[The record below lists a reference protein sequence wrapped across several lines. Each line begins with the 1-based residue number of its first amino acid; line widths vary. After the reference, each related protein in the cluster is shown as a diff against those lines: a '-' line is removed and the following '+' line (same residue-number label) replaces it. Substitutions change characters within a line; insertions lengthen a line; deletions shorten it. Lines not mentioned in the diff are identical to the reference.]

1 MDEFKIILD
10 AMIETLPKET
20 SSFGNPIEL
29 KELYIPPAHKKAL
42 RLYSNL
48 IVGDRG
54 VGKSTWTAA
63 LADSKKRKVIENNMP
78 ELENVSVTVG
88 FSEKS
93 NPEEHPD
100 KFTINN
106 LLEENINPHDMW
118 KAVVMRWL
126 SLEIKKT
133 IPISKWQKTIFWVKN
148 HPEDCSKILSIANN
162 LFKEKNSN
170 GLILFDAL
178 DVSSDTWEI
187 MDKIVRELL
196 RLVLELKAYSNIHAK
211 VFLRED
217 QFSRTITNFPDASK
231 LLPNKTELTWER
243 YDLHGLL
250 WQQLC
255 NAKGEGGNILRN
267 YYKEVAGAEPEFK
280 NDYWIIADIIKKD
293 EEIQKKLFEKLAGP
307 WMGKDKKRGVPYIWT
322 VGHLADGNDH
332 TSPRSFLLAIKTA
345 AEDSLN
351 KEGNYPLHY
360 ESIKKGVQIASKNRV
375 AEIAEDYPWINNL
388 CNLLNGKNVPISFV
402 DIEKEWTKEY
412 PGGPITITTE
422 KLPPQDSKRGWLGIK
437 KELVRLGIFQEMR
450 DERINMPDLFRLGFG
465 LGRKGGVTPIV

>member
-1 MDEFKIILD
+1 MAEFRIILD

-20 SSFGNPIEL
+20 SNFGDPIKL

-42 RLYSNL
+42 NLYSNL

-63 LADSKKRKVIENNMP
+63 LADPKKRKVIENNIP
-78 ELENVSVTVG
+78 ELENASVTVG
-88 FSEKS
+88 FSEKP
-93 NPEEHPD
+93 NHEKYPD
-100 KFTINN
+100 KDTINN
-106 LLEENINPHDMW
+106 LLEENTSPHFIW
-118 KAVVMRWL
+118 KTVVMRWL
-126 SLEIKKT
+126 SQET
-133 IPISKWQKTIFWVKN
+133 NMPIPINKWQESIFWVKN
-148 HPEDCSKILSIANN
+148 NPEDCSKIFYTANN
-162 LFKEKNSN
+162 LYKEKNSS

-178 DVSSDTWEI
+178 DVTSDNWEK
-187 MDKIVRELL
+187 MDNIVRELL
-196 RLVLELKAYSNIHAK
+196 RLVLELKVYSNIHAK

-217 QFSRTITNFPDASK
+217 QFSRTITNFSDASK

-255 NAKGEGGNILRN
+255 NAKGEGGDTLRN
-267 YYKEVAGAEPEFK
+267 YYKEVVGTDPEDK
-280 NDYWIIADIIKKD
+280 NDYWIIADKIKKD

-322 VGHLADGNDH
+322 VGHLADGNNH

-351 KEGNYPLHY
+351 KTSNFPLHY
-360 ESIKKGVQIASKNRV
+360 ESIKKGVQSASKNRV

-388 CNLLNGKNVPISFV
+388 CDLLNGKNVPISFN
-402 DIEKEWTKEY
+402 DIEKEWIKEY
-412 PGGPITITTE
+412 PGGPTAIKTE
-422 KLPPQDSKRGWLGIK
+422 KLPPQDSERGWLGIK
-437 KELVRLGIFQEMR
+437 KELVRLGIFEEMR
-450 DERINMPDLFRLGFG
+450 DERINMPDLFRIGFG
-465 LGRKGGVTPIV
+465 LGRKGGITPIA

>member
-1 MDEFKIILD
+1 MDEFKVILD

-63 LADSKKRKVIENNMP
+63 LADPKKRKAIENMP
-78 ELENVSVTVG
+78 ELENAAVTVG
-88 FSEKS
+88 FSEKP
-93 NPEEHPD
+93 NPEKHPD
-100 KFTINN
+100 KDTINN

-118 KAVVMRWL
+118 KAVVIRWL
-126 SLEIKKT
+126 SHEINVP
-133 IPISKWQKTIFWVKN
+133 IPINKWQESIFWVKN
-148 HPEDCSKILSIANN
+148 NPEECSKILSTANGS
-162 LFKEKNSN
+162 FKDNNSN
-170 GLILFDAL
+170 GMILFDAL

-255 NAKGEGGNILRN
+255 NAMGKGGDILRN
-267 YYKEVAGAEPEFK
+267 YHKEVAGAAPEFK
-280 NDYWIIADIIKKD
+280 NEYWIIADNIKK
-293 EEIQKKLFEKLAGP
+293 EEEMQKKLFEKLAGP

-351 KEGNYPLHY
+351 KTGNYPLHY

-402 DIEKEWTKEY
+402 DIEREWIKEY
-412 PGGPITITTE
+412 PGGPITIKTE
-422 KLPPQDSKRGWLGIK
+422 KLPPQDSERGWLGIK
-437 KELVRLGIFQEMR
+437 KELVRLGIFEEMR
-450 DERINMPDLFRLGFG
+450 DERINMPDLFRVGFG

>member
-1 MDEFKIILD
+1 MDEFRIILN

-20 SSFGNPIEL
+20 SSFGDPIEL
-29 KELYIPPAHKKAL
+29 RELYIPPSHKKAL

-78 ELENVSVTVG
+78 ELENVAVTVG
-88 FSEKS
+88 FSEKP
-93 NPEEHPD
+93 NLEKYPD
-100 KFTINN
+100 RDTINN
-106 LLEENINPHDMW
+106 LLKENINPHDIW

-126 SLEIKKT
+126 SLEIKKN
-133 IPISKWQKTIFWVKN
+133 IPINKWQKTISWVKN
-148 HPEDCSKILSIANN
+148 NPEDCSKIFSTANN

-170 GLILFDAL
+170 GLVLFDAL
-178 DVSSDTWEI
+178 DVTSDNWEK
-187 MDKIVRELL
+187 MDNIVKELL

-217 QFSRTITNFPDASK
+217 QYSRTTNFPDASK
-231 LLPNKTELTWER
+231 LSSTKTELTWDR

-255 NAKGEGGNILRN
+255 NAKEEGGDILRN
-267 YYKEVAGAEPEFK
+267 YHKEVAGTDPEFK

-322 VGHLADGNDH
+322 VGHLADGNKR

-345 AEDSLN
+345 AEDSIN
-351 KEGNYPLHY
+351 KKGNYPLHY
-360 ESIKKGVQIASKNRV
+360 ESIKKGVQSASKNRV
-375 AEIAEDYPWINNL
+375 AEIAEDYPWIKDL
-388 CNLLNGKNVPISFV
+388 CDMLNGMNVPVPFIE
-402 DIEKEWTKEY
+402 IEKRWTKDY
-412 PGGPITITTE
+412 PDGPVMIKSK
-422 KLPPQDSKRGWLGIK
+422 KLPPQDLKRGWLGIK
-437 KELVRLGIFQEMR
+437 KELVRLGIFEEMR
-450 DERINMPDLFRLGFG
+450 DERINMPDLFRVGFG
-465 LGRKGGVTPIV
+465 LGRKGGVTQIV